1 VQDSPVIKSKASGFP
16 QFIKIGNLDVK
27 LPCFNSEFPQIFV
40 EFLRNLL
47 MKFYRVRIKG
57 VRLMKNM
64 GKLNG
69 FLFSSVLKVHFFPKV
84 LILLRLPRLIPFLER
99 LTGSGAWGAVHGV
112 LI

>member
-1 VQDSPVIKSKASGFP
+1 MLSFRVLIQNF
-16 QFIKIGNLDVK
+16 LR
-27 LPCFNSEFPQIFV
+27 FV

-47 MKFYRVRIKG
+47 MKFHRVRIKG